1 MAKRNQGESP
11 ALSKEDALFQALN
24 SASLA
29 MGDIEGI
36 CQLLFNE
43 QSMFEADFPAPIAA
57 AISMI
62 RERASAA
69 GNAMQEVL

>member
-1 MAKRNQGESP
+1 MAKRTQGDSP
-11 ALSKEDALFQALN
+11 TLSREEALFQALN
-24 SASLA
+24 SANLA
-29 MGDIEGI
+29 MGDIEGL

-43 QSMFEADFPAPIAA
+43 QSMFDADFPAPIAA

-62 RERASAA
+62 HERASAA

>member
-1 MAKRNQGESP
+1 MGNSNQVSGEV
-11 ALSKEDALFQALN
+11 LSREQSLTQALG
-24 SASLA
+24 SANLA
-29 MGDIEGI
+29 MSDIEGL

-62 RERASAA
+62 HERSSLAA
-69 GNAMQEVL
+69 KAIQEVL

>member
-1 MAKRNQGESP
+1 
-11 ALSKEDALFQALN
+11 
-24 SASLA
+24 
-29 MGDIEGI
+29 MGDIEGL
-36 CQLLFNE
+36 CKLLFNE

-62 RERASAA
+62 HQRASAA